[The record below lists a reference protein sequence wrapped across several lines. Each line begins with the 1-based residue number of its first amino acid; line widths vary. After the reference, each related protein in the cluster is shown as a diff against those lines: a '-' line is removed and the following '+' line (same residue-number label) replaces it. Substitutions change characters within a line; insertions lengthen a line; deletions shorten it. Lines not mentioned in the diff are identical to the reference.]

1 MIRQATIDKLHDL
14 KLSCMADAFETQCND
29 LSFEG
34 FSFEDRFGMLVDNE
48 WDKRKS
54 NKLQKLIRA
63 AGFRYPNACMED
75 IEYHAD
81 RKLDKAQMIDF
92 STCRYISEDHHII
105 LKGASGNG
113 KTYIA
118 CALGIAACRNQIKVR
133 YIRLPDLLNELAV
146 AHGEGTFEKVIKSYQ
161 RIDLLILDEFLL
173 TPLASDQA
181 RELLEIIEART
192 VRGSVIFCTQ
202 FEPGGWYARIGTESD
217 ATVSEAI
224 IDRIIHNSYEVLID
238 GRVSMRERHGL
249 KSTRKGG
256 SDANA

>member
-1 MIRQATIDKLHDL
+1 MIRQATTDKLHDL
-14 KLSCMADAFETQCND
+14 RLSCMADAFETQCND
-29 LSFEG
+29 PSFAG
-34 FSFEDRFGMLVDNE
+34 FSFEDRFGMLVDRE

-54 NKLQKLIRA
+54 TKLDKLIRT

-75 IEYHAD
+75 IEYHMD
-81 RKLDKAQMIDF
+81 RNLDKSQMMELA
-92 STCRYISEDHHII
+92 TCRYITDSHHVI

-118 CALGIAACRNQIKVR
+118 CALGNAACRNTIKVQ

-146 AHGEGTFEKVIKSYQ
+146 AHGEGTFEKIIRAYQ
-161 RIDLLILDEFLL
+161 RIDLLIIDEFLL
-173 TPLASDQA
+173 SPLASDQA

-192 VRGSVIFCTQ
+192 IKGSIVFCTQ
-202 FEPGGWYARIGTESD
+202 FEPSGWYTRIGTERD

-224 IDRIIHNSYEVLID
+224 IDRIIHNSYEIMID

-249 KSTRKGG
+249 KTSLNGG
-256 SDANA
+256 GTSL